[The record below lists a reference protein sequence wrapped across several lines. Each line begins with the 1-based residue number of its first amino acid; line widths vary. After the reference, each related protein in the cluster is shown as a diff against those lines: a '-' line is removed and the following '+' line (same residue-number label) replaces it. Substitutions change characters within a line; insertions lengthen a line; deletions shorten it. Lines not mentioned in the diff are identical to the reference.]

1 MVVQRITIRCGAFAL
16 VLALLP
22 VAATAEPKPY
32 PDETAINVALSHPA
46 HLPPAESPALS
57 PREVPAEPFAARYR
71 MRPDGPLW
79 TKWSTVMAEIE
90 RERRELADCRDLGA
104 ECMSAAARRFNAI
117 AETARTRDGRA
128 RIGEINRAVNLSIR
142 PENDLSQH
150 GIVDRWTSPLATFAA
165 GRGDCEDYAIAKLAL
180 LREAGVSA
188 ENLRFV
194 IVAEKRNP
202 LEHHAVA
209 AVRHEGRWLVLD
221 NRTLTLAD
229 AADLDV
235 DPLFVLRGPEPAP
248 VAEHAAPVA
257 AAPSGADLPLLI

>member
-1 MVVQRITIRCGAFAL
+1 MVRRITITGGALAL

-22 VAATAEPKPY
+22 VSATAEPKPY
-32 PDETAINVALSHPA
+32 PDEAAINVAISHPA
-46 HLPPAESPALS
+46 DLSPAESPALS
-57 PREVPAEPFAARYR
+57 PRDVPAEPFAARYR

-79 TKWSTVMAEIE
+79 TKWSTVMADID
-90 RERRELADCRDLGA
+90 RERRDLADCRNPGA
-104 ECMSAAARRFNAI
+104 ECMSDAARRFNAI
-117 AETARTRDGRA
+117 AETARAKDGRA

-142 PENDLSQH
+142 AQDDLAQH
-150 GIVDRWTSPLATFAA
+150 GIIDRWTSPLATFAA

-180 LREAGVSA
+180 LREVGVSGQD
-188 ENLRFV
+188 LRFV

-202 LEHHAVA
+202 REHHAVA

-229 AADLDV
+229 AAELDA

-248 VAEHAAPVA
+248 VAEPAPPETTA
-257 AAPSGADLPLLI
+257 SAGSDLPLLI